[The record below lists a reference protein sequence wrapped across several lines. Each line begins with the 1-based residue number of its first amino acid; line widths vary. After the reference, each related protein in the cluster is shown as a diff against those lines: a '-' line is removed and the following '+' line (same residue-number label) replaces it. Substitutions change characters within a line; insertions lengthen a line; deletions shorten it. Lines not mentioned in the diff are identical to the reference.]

1 MADAPDHHR
10 LRVRRRLLVL
20 GLLPLLLA
28 LALCLKV
35 GVMLGFDER
44 GRSAFA
50 EGRFEDAGD
59 AFGVNERLNLFEPWV
74 SRFDEGTADYA
85 LADFASARTL
95 LESALLV
102 VPDHAQCLVRVNL
115 ALTLEG
121 LGDADLAD
129 GRRDRAETSWR
140 EGIAVLDEGACRTT
154 DPESAGADTEAAR
167 AVATRLAEKLAD
179 RASSAD
185 DPQRSEDPDP
195 ASLEDLERRNEE
207 AQEQRR
213 RNEETREDE
222 PDDQPDGQPD
232 DTDPSTPPSY
242 SW

>member
-140 EGIAVLDEGACRTT
+140 EGIAVLDEGGCRSA
-154 DPESAGADTEAAR
+154 DVEAGADTEAAR
-167 AVATRLAEKLAD
+167 TVATRLTEKLAD

-232 DTDPSTPPSY
+232 NADPSTPPSY

>member
-140 EGIAVLDEGACRTT
+140 EGIAVLDEGGCRSA
-154 DPESAGADTEAAR
+154 DVEAGADTEAAR
-167 AVATRLAEKLAD
+167 TVATRLTEKLAD